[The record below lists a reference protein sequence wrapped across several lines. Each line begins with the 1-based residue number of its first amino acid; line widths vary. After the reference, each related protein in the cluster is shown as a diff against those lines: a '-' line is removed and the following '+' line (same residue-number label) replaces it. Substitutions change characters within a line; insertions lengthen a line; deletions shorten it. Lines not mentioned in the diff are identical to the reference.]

1 MQFFILTINT
11 PRGYIEFMKD
21 KNCCC
26 SVHIESDAK
35 KTIRRDEEK
44 KKLVTRLSKIEGQI
58 RGIKNMVD
66 ADAYC
71 TDLLVQVSAVRS
83 ALESLSLEVLKN
95 HINGCVKRDLKEGK
109 NEVVDELIWILQK
122 LK

>member
-11 PRGYIEFMKD
+11 PRGYIKFMKD

-26 SVHIESDAK
+26 SVHTESDAK

>member
-1 MQFFILTINT
+1 
-11 PRGYIEFMKD
+11 MKD

-26 SVHIESDAK
+26 SVHTEFDAK